1 MKDLIKNKLR
11 ETVNEYDAVAS
22 SEKEFDQY
30 ENDLRYDFDVIMEK
44 IKKDEYHEAYEQL
57 IYFND
62 KLNELEKK
70 LQSKVTID
78 KEEPEQ

>member
-30 ENDLRYDFDVIMEK
+30 ENDLRYDLDIIMEK
-44 IKKDEYHEAYEQL
+44 IKNDEYHEAYEKL

-62 KLNELEKK
+62 QLNELEKK

-78 KEEPEQ
+78 KEETEQ